1 MILSKIRHARDP
13 FPWPAQV
20 DMKPAA
26 LFPAFLK
33 IAGRP
38 CLVVGGG
45 PIAEEKVSGLIL
57 AGANVCV
64 VAPTTTDQIRDW
76 ASQET
81 LRWKARKFQ
90 SADMKGN
97 FLVVAATSSERLHG
111 RIYQLAK
118 KFRVLCNVVDDPDHC
133 DFYYG
138 SVVRR
143 GSLQIAISTA
153 GLSPALA
160 QRLRKRFEL
169 EFGVEYELWLEEL
182 GKARTRLFDKRIE
195 PGRRKQLLHRL
206 ASELSFKEFL
216 RRQNRTPIKG

>member
-1 MILSKIRHARDP
+1 MHAIYSLGHT
-13 FPWPAQV
+13 QV
-20 DMKPAA
+20 EMKPAP

-33 IAGRP
+33 IEGRP

-45 PIAEEKVSGLIL
+45 PVAEEKVSGLIH

-64 VAPTTTDQIRDW
+64 VAPTSTDQIRKW
-76 ASQET
+76 AGEKAV
-81 LRWKARKFQ
+81 RWKARKFRA
-90 SADMKGN
+90 ADIKGN
-97 FLVVAATSSERLHG
+97 FLVVAATSSSRLHA

-118 KFRVLCNVVDDPDHC
+118 KSRVLCNVVDDPDHC

-160 QRLRKRFEL
+160 QRLRKRFEND
-169 EFGVEYELWLEEL
+169 FGAEYELWLEEI
-182 GKARTRLFDKRIE
+182 GKTRKRLFDKRIA
-195 PGRRKQLLHRL
+195 PSRRKELLHRL
-206 ASELSFKEFL
+206 ASELSFEEFL
-216 RRQNRTPIKG
+216 RRQNRTPPKG

>member
-1 MILSKIRHARDP
+1 
-13 FPWPAQV
+13 
-20 DMKPAA
+20 MKPAT

-45 PIAEEKVSGLIL
+45 PVAEEKVSGLIH
-57 AGANVCV
+57 AGADVCV
-64 VAPTTTDQIRDW
+64 VAPTSTDQIREW
-76 ASQET
+76 ARQKIV
-81 LRWKARKFQ
+81 RWRARKFQ
-90 SADMKGN
+90 AADIKGN
-97 FLVVAATSSERLHG
+97 FLIVAATSSARLHG

-118 KFRVLCNVVDDPDHC
+118 KFRVLCNVVDDPNHC

-160 QRLRKRFEL
+160 QRLRKQFEH
-169 EFGVEYELWLEEL
+169 EFGAEYELWLEEI
-182 GKARTRLFDKRIE
+182 GKARKRLFDMRIE
-195 PGRRKQLLHRL
+195 PSRRRQLLHRL
-206 ASELSFKEFL
+206 ASELSFEEFL
-216 RRQNRTPIKG
+216 RRRNQTPLKG